1 LNLDLYHFSIACIS
15 VQCIVPVW
23 PFERWHA
30 ESCSVVGL
38 RFTLSFAF
46 MDVDSIAEDWILIS
60 TPTPKKRSAPKAIPT
75 VIGRRATSLEQPLK
89 RGGRPAPEFHTCF
102 LDSAI
107 NSDSATICHRT
118 VVRKEF
124 SLFVSSPWSPNRPND
139 WQSFQHSE
147 DLLAGWLILFF
158 PSNAFI
164 ASARS
169 LHTLNRSKKMN
180 CNYHARLST
189 CR

>member
-1 LNLDLYHFSIACIS
+1 MHPACPNKKQNHLQNSLLRWTQFWVRKTFSKLAS
-15 VQCIVPVW
+15 
-23 PFERWHA
+23 
-30 ESCSVVGL
+30 
-38 RFTLSFAF
+38 
-46 MDVDSIAEDWILIS
+46 
-60 TPTPKKRSAPKAIPT
+60 
-75 VIGRRATSLEQPLK
+75 LK
-89 RGGRPAPEFHTCF
+89 RASLVVLSNLSKEVVVQHQSFHTCF

-124 SLFVSSPWSPNRPND
+124 SLFVSSRGVQTGPTTDKASNIPK
-139 WQSFQHSE
+139 